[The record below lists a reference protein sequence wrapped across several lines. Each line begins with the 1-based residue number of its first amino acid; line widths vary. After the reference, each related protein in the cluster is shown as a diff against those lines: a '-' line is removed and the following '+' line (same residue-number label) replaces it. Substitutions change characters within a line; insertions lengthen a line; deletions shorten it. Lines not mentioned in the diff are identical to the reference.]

1 MINYDK
7 VEIKNNLTLDN
18 IFELLNIWGGN
29 PEYSEFGILSET
41 ICHNEPGVGS
51 KKLYYYSNSQ
61 LFKCYTGCDNT
72 FDIFELVIKVANI
85 QSNKEYDL
93 NDAVRWIAN
102 YFGIAGSVV
111 EEDAEKLGLEDWKI
125 LANYDKNSIE
135 ENLNAKVEL
144 KIYDSQILSR
154 FNYRVKITPWL
165 KEGISQEVI
174 DQAIIGY
181 YPGGDAITIPHFDI
195 NGNFIG
201 LRGRILGKE
210 EATLYGKYRPLK
222 INKVLYSHP
231 LGMNLYNLNNSKANI
246 SRLGKAIIFE
256 GEKSTLQYQSYFG
269 FENDITV
276 ACCGSSVSAQQMKLL
291 EQVGTKDIIIAF
303 DRQFQKI
310 GDEEFYH
317 LKNNLLKIKAKYGN
331 YFNISFIF
339 DKNMLTNYKDSPTD
353 EGPDL
358 FLKLYKERIII

>member
-7 VEIKNNLTLDN
+7 IEIKNSLTLDN

-93 NDAVRWIAN
+93 NDAVRWVAN
-102 YFGIAGSVV
+102 YFDIAGSV
-111 EEDAEKLGLEDWKI
+111 EQDAEDLGLEDWKF
-125 LANYDKNSIE
+125 LANYDKNTPE
-135 ENLNAKVEL
+135 ENLNSKVEL

-154 FNYRVKITPWL
+154 FNYQVKITPWL
-165 KEGISQEVI
+165 KEGISQEAI

-222 INKVLYSHP
+222 INKILYSHP

-291 EQVGTKDIIIAF
+291 EQVGAKDIIIAF

>member
-291 EQVGTKDIIIAF
+291 E
-303 DRQFQKI
+303 
-310 GDEEFYH
+310 
-317 LKNNLLKIKAKYGN
+317 
-331 YFNISFIF
+331 
-339 DKNMLTNYKDSPTD
+339 
-353 EGPDL
+353 
-358 FLKLYKERIII
+358 